1 MLRSIFGGK
10 EEDHSGTMATKTSA
24 ITAAEFKAALGRY
37 PALIKSMTKERM
49 YYFCLYVL
57 GGCE

>member
-1 MLRSIFGGK
+1 MLRSIFGRK
-10 EEDHSGTMATKTSA
+10 EEDHSGTMVTKASA

-57 GGCE
+57 VDWE

>member
-1 MLRSIFGGK
+1 MFRSIFSGK

-49 YYFCLYVL
+49 Y
-57 GGCE
+57 